1 LEKLLEIKNLKTHF
15 YTSEGVFPAVDDVS
29 FHIDKGETLAVV
41 GESGCGKSVTARS
54 ILRIVPSPPGRY
66 VQGEIFFKGSNL
78 LKLSEKKMRE
88 IRGRDIA
95 MIFQE
100 PMSSLNPA
108 YRIGDQIMET
118 IRIHGLSSSSS
129 VRQRAMDLLK
139 KVGMPDPDRRLNEY
153 PHQLSGGMCQRA
165 MIAMALSCN
174 PQLLI
179 ADEPTTALDVT
190 IQAQILELLKQLKRD
205 TGMSIMMITH
215 DLGVVAEVADRV
227 VVMYAGKVVEEASV
241 VDIFKNPQHPYT
253 EGLLQC
259 LPRVDIKSQK
269 LMTIEGYVPGPL
281 DYPKGCRFRN
291 RCEYAQEI
299 CQEEPS
305 SISCGKG
312 FFFCH
317 FTPDER
323 KEMVRW
329 EEKKSKNSLFEK
341 KSLTDFQ
348 KPLVEVD
355 NLVKHYPI
363 WGGILNKQIG
373 EVRAV
378 DGVSFS
384 VRKGETF
391 GLVGESGCGKSTT
404 GRTILMLDRPTKGN
418 VFFNGKD
425 LLRARGK
432 ELRDHRRNMQ
442 IVFQDPF
449 DSLNP
454 RMRVGNIISEP
465 LKVHKVGNNKEQEK
479 RVQELL
485 EVVGLP
491 PQSRYRFPHEFSGGQ
506 RQRIGIARS
515 LALNPQLIICDE
527 PVSALDVSIQAQII
541 NLFVDLQKMYG
552 LTYVFIAHGLNVIH
566 HISDRVGVMYLGKIV
581 EIGESAELFKNPRH
595 PYTEALLSAI
605 PIPDPEKK
613 TSPKILEGDIPSPVN
628 PPSGCRF
635 HTRCPIAADICKEV
649 EPSLTIDDG
658 NRWVACHLRS

>member
-1 LEKLLEIKNLKTHF
+1 MEKLLEIKHLKTYF
-15 YTSEGVFPAVDDVS
+15 FTSEGVFPAVDDVS
-29 FHIDKGETLAVV
+29 FHIDKGETLAIV

-66 VQGEIFFKGSNL
+66 VQGEIFFKGKNL

-118 IRIHGLSSSSS
+118 IKIHGLSSSSNI
-129 VRQRAMDLLK
+129 RQRATDLLK

-205 TGMSIMMITH
+205 TGMSIIMITH

-227 VVMYAGKVVEEASV
+227 VVMYAGKVVEEAPV
-241 VDIFKNPQHPYT
+241 VDLFKNPQHPYT
-253 EGLLQC
+253 EGLLKC
-259 LPRVDIKSQK
+259 LPRVDERYQK
-269 LMTIEGYVPGPL
+269 LMTIEGYVPGPQN
-281 DYPKGCRFRN
+281 YPKGCRFRN
-291 RCEYAQEI
+291 RCKYAQEI
-299 CQEEPS
+299 CDEEPCM
-305 SISCGKG
+305 ISCGKG
-312 FFFCH
+312 FYSCH
-317 FTPDER
+317 FTPDQR
-323 KEMVRW
+323 
-329 EEKKSKNSLFEK
+329 EEVAVGEGNMIQESLIKKKC
-341 KSLTDFQ
+341 LTDFNN
-348 KPLVEVD
+348 PLVQVD

-378 DGVSFS
+378 DGVSFF
-384 VRKGETF
+384 VKKGETF

-418 VFFNGKD
+418 VLFHGKD
-425 LLRARGK
+425 LLMARGK
-432 ELRDHRRNMQ
+432 ELRAQRRNMQ

-454 RMRVGNIISEP
+454 RMRVGDIISEP
-465 LKVHKVGNNKEQEK
+465 LKVHRVGNNKEREQ

-491 PQSRYRFPHEFSGGQ
+491 PESRYRFPHEFSGGQ

-541 NLFVDLQKMYG
+541 NLFVDLQRMYD

-566 HISDRVGVMYLGKIV
+566 HISDRVGVMYLGKMV
-581 EIGESAELFKNPRH
+581 EIGESTELFKNPRH

-613 TSPKILEGDIPSPVN
+613 ISPKILEGDVPSPVN

-635 HTRCPIAADICKEV
+635 HTRCPIAAKICKEV
-649 EPSLTIDDG
+649 EPSLTNDDSD
-658 NRWVACHLRS
+658 RWIACHLRS